1 MKTVSKSRPR
11 NCEYR
16 DYSATGGPTSPNQSK
31 ALCCTDYASTPETS
45 GRAGSRKWTHL
56 STMIITANLP
66 PPFALAAHGSIPGC
80 HGRRVGSRLCIMPSM
95 GYTTVYNAID
105 GLYDC
110 DECLW
115 ENGGGWLGRNTLRA
129 SYLTRWRLLGSMVW
143 ETGCLMVK
151 DHISSGWEDYTGM
164 S

>member
-1 MKTVSKSRPR
+1 MVPAMGKSSWDPRERSVKTVSKSRPR

-95 GYTTVYNAID
+95 GYTTVTSVCGKTEGAGWAGTPCARPILPD
-105 GLYDC
+105 GVFWGAWCGKLD
-110 DECLW
+110 
-115 ENGGGWLGRNTLRA
+115 A
-129 SYLTRWRLLGSMVW
+129 
-143 ETGCLMVK
+143 
-151 DHISSGWEDYTGM
+151 
-164 S
+164 